1 MTGHDRAVLVGVLRR
16 LLVTSVTIGALGAT
30 TDWIATHLVA
40 PLFAYSG
47 FTHVVAPWPARAA
60 VVAMTVLVALTL
72 PWVLARAS
80 HVVLWTIFV
89 VCVAPTM
96 LMSPSTGYLPTG
108 TALALS
114 AAVGAS
120 YGAVALCTPRG
131 AVPGGPGVSA
141 GPGGSAGG
149 PDSVRLGWQRV
160 DRGVLTWTVCGAYSL
175 LTYSVMV
182 ATVGVHLR
190 FIALD
195 DIYEVRA
202 EYTEDVG
209 SGGMLGYLLTGQAY
223 VVNPLVLARGLIR
236 RRPSLV
242 VLALAGQFLLY
253 SSTGF
258 KAVLFSF
265 VAVLGMALLFR
276 GRRPRNATWFLT
288 APIAIMIVSALAD
301 ELQGGITWTSVF
313 TRRFM
318 LTPGLL
324 TSVYV
329 EFFSSNPV
337 AGYGYSFLRAW
348 VPYPYDLPPPKRI
361 ADHLVPGSNGYAN
374 ANLFADGFA
383 NLGWIGIP
391 VAAAALFA
399 WLWFLDRASRGLPM
413 RVVAM
418 AVVMPSIMLSNT
430 SIFTAMLSHGL
441 LVGTLV
447 LAIAPR
453 SGWAGPARDPALHV
467 PETPTTRSKPRRG
480 RRSTERAAEVRQVSS
495 GASTGVRR
503 VRREAST
510 EVRRVSRDAAASV
523 RRVSRDSRDAAATV
537 RQVSR

>member
-1 MTGHDRAVLVGVLRR
+1 MTTHDRLALVKALRR
-16 LLVTSVTIGALGAT
+16 LLVTTVTVGVLGAT
-30 TDWIATHLVA
+30 ADWIAAHLVA

-60 VVAMTVLVALTL
+60 VVAMTVLVALAL

-80 HVVLWTIFV
+80 HVVLWTIFA

-131 AVPGGPGVSA
+131 TVPAGPAVPA
-141 GPGGSAGG
+141 GA
-149 PDSVRLGWQRV
+149 PDSVRLGWHRV

-175 LTYSVMV
+175 LTYAVMA

-209 SGGMLGYLLTGQAY
+209 SGGALGYLLTGQAY
-223 VVNPLVLARGLIR
+223 VVNPLVLARGLVR

-276 GRRPRNATWFLT
+276 GGRQRTATWFLT
-288 APIAIMIVSALAD
+288 APIGIMIASALAD

-329 EFFSSNPV
+329 EFFSANPV

-348 VPYPYDLPPPKRI
+348 APYPYDLPPPKRI
-361 ADHLVPGSNGYAN
+361 ADHLVPGSHGYAN

-391 VAAAALFA
+391 VSAAALFA

-413 RVVAM
+413 RVAAM

-453 SGWAGPARDPALHV
+453 SGWAVPPAARVRAPDRARAPGTMTA
-467 PETPTTRSKPRRG
+467 RSEPRRG
-480 RRSTERAAEVRQVSS
+480 RRSAERAVLEGDVA
-495 GASTGVRR
+495 
-503 VRREAST
+503 
-510 EVRRVSRDAAASV
+510 
-523 RRVSRDSRDAAATV
+523 

>member
-1 MTGHDRAVLVGVLRR
+1 MRSADRVLVVAVLQRVLVTAVAVGVLG
-16 LLVTSVTIGALGAT
+16 VA
-30 TDWIATHLVA
+30 TDWIAANLVA

-47 FTHVVAPWPARAA
+47 FTHVMAPWPARAA
-60 VVAMTVLVALTL
+60 VVAMTVVVALTL

-108 TALALS
+108 TAVALS

-120 YGAVALCTPRG
+120 YAAVAVCTPRG
-131 AVPGGPGVSA
+131 VSFGSDPGS
-141 GPGGSAGG
+141 G
-149 PDSVRLGWQRV
+149 PDSVRLGWRRV
-160 DRGVLTWTVCGAYSL
+160 DRGVLTWTVCGVYSL
-175 LTYSVMV
+175 LTYSVM
-182 ATVGVHLR
+182 ALTVGVHLR

-209 SGGMLGYLLTGQAY
+209 SGGVLGYLLTGQAY
-223 VVNPLVLARGLIR
+223 VVNPLVLARGLVR

-265 VAVLGMALLFR
+265 AAVLGMALLFR
-276 GRRPRNATWFLT
+276 GRRPRNAAWFLT
-288 APIAIMIVSALAD
+288 APIGIMIVSAVAD

-329 EFFSSNPV
+329 EYFSANPV

-361 ADHLVPGSNGYAN
+361 ADHLVPGSHGYAN

-453 SGWAGPARDPALHV
+453 SGWARPARV
-467 PETPTTRSKPRRG
+467 PVLDVPGTTTARSEPRRG
-480 RRSTERAAEVRQVSS
+480 RRSAGRAVVDGDEPGQ
-495 GASTGVRR
+495 
-503 VRREAST
+503 
-510 EVRRVSRDAAASV
+510 
-523 RRVSRDSRDAAATV
+523 DSRDTSVAG